1 MLSSDPKHPEPP
13 PDDEDR
19 EAAASAAAFG
29 DALAAFEKE
38 APAEAP
44 VARKPAAQDPHRVG
58 ARVKGRVVSI
68 SADSVLL
75 DIGARSEAV
84 ADAREFRGP
93 DGEPTVKVGDT
104 LELSVAEV
112 GEPLVVAKAARRKGG
127 GGKRVSLD
135 AVRQAKEGGLPV
147 RGKVTATNTGGW
159 TVDVDGVRA
168 FCPAS
173 QADLHRVEDLSPFVG
188 RVLEFLVIE
197 VDEAKRRVIVSRR
210 AHLSREQAEQ
220 AKAKLA
226 QLAPGQELEGT
237 VRRIEPFGAFVDLGG
252 LEGLVH
258 VSELSHARV
267 AHARD
272 VVAVGD
278 KVRVR
283 ILRVEAA
290 DERRPRVALSIRALA
305 PDPWAESAGKFSA
318 GMRVPGV
325 VVRLADF
332 GAFINLAPGVDG
344 LVHVSQVSNQ
354 RVQHVRDV
362 LSPGQAVEVVVLAV
376 DPERK
381 RISLSMRE
389 AIENPVEGSRMT
401 REMPAP
407 GEMPVERGGERRR
420 ERSGS
425 RGERPSH
432 GERGP
437 RPDRGPRG
445 ERGARGERSDRGPRR
460 DREPRGDR
468 DRGRDR
474 PREGEREVA
483 AESAPQRRAEPE
495 ALTTMQL
502 AFRKAREAQ
511 QRRESKG

>member
-1 MLSSDPKHPEPP
+1 MLSSDPKHPGPP

-38 APAEAP
+38 TPAAAP

-58 ARVKGRVVSI
+58 ARVKGRIVSI
-68 SADSVLL
+68 AADSVLL

-93 DGEPTVKVGDT
+93 DGTLSVNVGDT
-104 LELSVAEV
+104 LELHVVEVA
-112 GEPLVVAKAARRKGG
+112 EPLVVAKTAPKSARRKGG
-127 GGKRVSLD
+127 GGRRVSLE

-147 RGKVTATNTGGW
+147 RGKVTSTNSGGW

-173 QADLHRVEDLSPFVG
+173 QADLRRVEDLTPFVG

-197 VDEAKRRVIVSRR
+197 VDESKRRVIVSRR
-210 AHLSREQAEQ
+210 AFLSREQAEQ

-226 QLAPGQELEGT
+226 QLTPGQELEGT
-237 VRRIEPFGAFVDLGG
+237 VSRIEPFGAFVDLGG

-278 KVRVR
+278 HVRVR
-283 ILRVEAA
+283 VLRVEAA

-305 PDPWAESAGKFSA
+305 PDPWAEAAGKFSA

-332 GAFINLAPGVDG
+332 GAFVNLAPGVDG
-344 LVHVSQVSNQ
+344 LVHVSQVSDQ
-354 RVQHVRDV
+354 RVAHVRDV
-362 LSPGQAVEVVVLAV
+362 LSPGQAVEVVVLTV
-376 DPERK
+376 EPERK

-401 REMPAP
+401 REAP
-407 GEMPVERGGERRR
+407 GAGAPPGERGGERRR
-420 ERSGS
+420 ERGP
-425 RGERPSH
+425 RGDREAR

-437 RPDRGPRG
+437 RGGRDMRGERGSRGDRGPRG
-445 ERGARGERSDRGPRR
+445 ERGPRR
-460 DREPRGDR
+460 DRERG
-468 DRGRDR
+468 GDR
-474 PREGEREVA
+474 PREAEREI
-483 AESAPQRRAEPE
+483 AEAVPPRRAEPE

-511 QRRESKG
+511 QRRESKE